1 LPDTPKPPERRSANT
16 IENVLAYSKRFLL
29 YGFGISILLHLVFG
43 PFVEWRHSTQE
54 KQEVEKV
61 TLTKKVTKVVTPR
74 PTPKPTPTPTPTPKP
89 TPTPTPPPKTPPPQ
103 TPPPKQVRLK
113 VNVPKQTSK
122 SVSGQSSEQQ
132 YNVKTGSQQG
142 VPQGVLA
149 SGPPATPAPTA
160 TTAPT
165 ATAAACA
172 NPNRVAT
179 ATQKVTPI
187 MPEIA
192 RQMGATGTA
201 QIKVTLDANGNVTA
215 VTVFKSTN
223 NKALDQAALQAAQ
236 QSKYSPEFHN
246 CQPVGGSY
254 LYTVTFESQ

>member
-1 LPDTPKPPERRSANT
+1 MADKPKPPERRPTNT

-29 YGFGISILLHLVFG
+29 YGFGISILLHLIFG
-43 PFVEWRHSTQE
+43 PFVEWKRPNQE

-61 TLTKKVTKVVTPR
+61 SVTKKVTKIATPR
-74 PTPKPTPTPTPTPKP
+74 PTPTPTPTPKP
-89 TPTPTPPPKTPPPQ
+89 TPTPTPPPKITPTPKPETPPP
-103 TPPPKQVRLK
+103 QVRLK

-160 TTAPT
+160 TAVTTAKP
-165 ATAAACA
+165 ACA
-172 NPNRVAT
+172 NPNQVAT
-179 ATQKVTPI
+179 ATQKVTPD

-201 QIKVTLDANGNVTA
+201 QIKVTLDASGNVMG

-236 QSKYSPEFHN
+236 QSKYAPEVHN

-254 LYTVTFESQ
+254 LYTVTFETQ

>member
-1 LPDTPKPPERRSANT
+1 MAQNPTPPERRPTNT
-16 IENVLAYSKRFLL
+16 IDNVLAYSKRFLL
-29 YGFGISILLHLVFG
+29 YGFGISIALHLLFG
-43 PFVEWRHSTQE
+43 PFIEWKHSNQE

-61 TLTKKVTKVVTPR
+61 SVTKKVTKIATPR
-74 PTPKPTPTPTPTPKP
+74 PTPTPTPTPRP
-89 TPTPTPPPKTPPPQ
+89 TPTPTPPPKVTPTPQ
-103 TPPPKQVRLK
+103 RETPPPKQVRLK

-149 SGPPATPAPTA
+149 SGPPATVAPTA
-160 TTAPT
+160 TVA
-165 ATAAACA
+165 ATAKPSCA
-172 NPNRVAT
+172 NPNQVAT
-179 ATQKVTPI
+179 ATQKVVPD

-201 QIKVTLDANGNVTA
+201 QIKVTLDPNGGVTA
-215 VTVFKSTN
+215 VTIFKSTN

-236 QSKYSPEFHN
+236 QSKYAPEVRN